1 MPELSIRF
9 DNGDFLTLPID
20 KVIELDVSIQRKQS
34 VEFRQIDKGWIMSY
48 TKPLFQGAVPRKLK
62 SITFIKDEK
71 DRSVIIEGKEF
82 IDKSEFFDIVKGLAD
97 WSRRNQIENEDEKLM
112 ATIEVQ
118 KLIAL
123 EERAKKLFQ

>member
-62 SITFIKDEK
+62 SITFTKDKE
-71 DRSVIIEGKEF
+71 IIG
-82 IDKSEFFDIVKGLAD
+82 DKSEFFDIVKGLAD
-97 WSRRNQIENEDEKLM
+97 WSRKYPKENEDQELI
-112 ATIEVQ
+112 ALPEVQ
-118 KLIAL
+118 ELIAL